1 MRLNISNPKTG
12 LQKMFDLENESC
24 LRIFYDR
31 TISSIIEV
39 SSLGS
44 QWKNWILKITGG
56 QDKEG
61 FPMKQGVITN
71 NRVKLLVT
79 KGSVGCRGLK
89 MKNGE
94 KKRKSVRGCIVS
106 PEISV
111 LNLCVVKE
119 GEPISGLSDKDTIN
133 KNFLPK
139 RADKIRKIFN
149 LNKKDDL
156 RKFVSKNE
164 ILFQKNGKK
173 FPKIQRLVSPL
184 SIQRKR
190 HRLSVK
196 KKKKEKSKL
205 SLIEYGKILL
215 K

>member
-1 MRLNISNPKTG
+1 MRLNVSNPKTG

-71 NRVKLLVT
+71 NRVKLLVA

-94 KKRKSVRGCIVS
+94 KR
-106 PEISV
+106 P
-111 LNLCVVKE
+111 
-119 GEPISGLSDKDTIN
+119 PT
-133 KNFLPK
+133 KNTT
-139 RADKIRKIFN
+139 
-149 LNKKDDL
+149 
-156 RKFVSKNE
+156 
-164 ILFQKNGKK
+164 
-173 FPKIQRLVSPL
+173 
-184 SIQRKR
+184 
-190 HRLSVK
+190 
-196 KKKKEKSKL
+196 
-205 SLIEYGKILL
+205 
-215 K
+215 